1 MDLLDDNFVLC
12 EEFENEEDD
21 EEEADES
28 KNQPSQIQTYLE
40 RHSTMGKDHCGRRLT
55 AQLAGHQRTTHIPW
69 FAQQVRVCL

>member
-40 RHSTMGKDHCGRRLT
+40 RHSTMGKIIVAED
-55 AQLAGHQRTTHIPW
+55 
-69 FAQQVRVCL
+69 